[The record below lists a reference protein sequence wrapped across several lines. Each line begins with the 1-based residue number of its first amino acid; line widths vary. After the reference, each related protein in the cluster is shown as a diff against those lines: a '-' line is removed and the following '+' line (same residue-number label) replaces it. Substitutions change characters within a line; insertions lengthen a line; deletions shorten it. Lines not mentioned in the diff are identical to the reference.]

1 MRLFNYGQS
10 AVIGIHIS
18 IRTKDACDAG
28 DFYRRKCHLA
38 SAGRLNHDST
48 HKSCIDV
55 NLAELELGFL
65 GMEDLA
71 TASKAQTP

>member
-1 MRLFNYGQS
+1 MQPFNYGQS
-10 AVIGIHIS
+10 AVIGRHIS

-28 DFYRRKCHLA
+28 EFCSEKCHLA
-38 SAGRLNHDST
+38 RAGRLNNDST

-55 NLAELELGFL
+55 NLAESELRFL

>member
-1 MRLFNYGQS
+1 MRRFNYWQS
-10 AVIGIHIS
+10 AMIGRHIS

-28 DFYRRKCHLA
+28 DFYRRKDHLA
-38 SAGRLNHDST
+38 SVGRLNHDST

-55 NLAELELGFL
+55 NLAESELRFL